1 MFASTNVRGMTKT
14 KGLVLITALFMT
26 LFTSL
31 NAEAARRYRTSTP
44 LSLTAQPSS
53 TSVYE
58 GGSTT
63 FSMTATSSKTIT
75 YTWYKNGVV
84 TGSNSKSLSISN
96 AALAS
101 AGTYSCKVTDGTT
114 TINCNSFTL
123 TVNQIV
129 RITTQPSSQS
139 LNAGASASM
148 TVAATGTAPI
158 SYQWYYSGTA
168 ISGATSSTLNLASV
182 SAANAGNY
190 YAIVKNPG
198 STATSTTAALTV
210 KAVTPLTLNSQPVST
225 SVYEGG
231 SATFALNASSSNAIT
246 YTWYKNGVATG
257 SNSNSLAISNATLG
271 SAGTYSCRIT
281 DGTTTIDCSPF
292 TLTVN
297 EIVRITSQPSNQAL
311 NAGASAAMSIAA
323 TGTAPI
329 SYQWYRN
336 GSALI
341 GATTST
347 LNLANVS
354 TTDSGSYYCV
364 VTNPGSSATS
374 GSATLSI
381 AANAS
386 GKAQISWNAPTARED
401 GSALIASEIAG
412 YELYYSG
419 SNSTLLTKLASV
431 SSAETSVVV
440 DELATGTHY
449 FAIAT
454 LDNSGQQS
462 TLSSVFSV
470 TIN

>member
-58 GGSTT
+58 GGSAT
-63 FSMTATSSKTIT
+63 FSITATSSKAIT

-84 TGSNSKSLSISN
+84 TGSNSKSLSITN

-129 RITTQPSSQS
+129 RITTQPSSLS
-139 LNAGASASM
+139 LNAGAAASM

-158 SYQWYYSGTA
+158 SYQWYYNGTA
-168 ISGATSSTLNLASV
+168 ISGATGNTLNLTSV
-182 SAANAGNY
+182 STASAGNY
-190 YAIVKNPG
+190 YAVVKNPG

-231 SATFALNASSSNAIT
+231 STTFAMSASSSNAIT

-257 SNSNSLAISNATLG
+257 SNSNSLSISNATLG

-281 DGTTTIDCSPF
+281 DGTTTINCNPF

-311 NAGASAAMSIAA
+311 NAGASASLSIAA

-336 GSALI
+336 GTALS

-374 GSATLSI
+374 GTASLSI

-386 GKAQISWNAPTARED
+386 GKAQISWNAPTSRED

-419 SNSTLLTKLASV
+419 SNSASLTKLASV